1 MPNPDAGIIDEFSID
16 GTPPPGW
23 AKTARDN
30 TTGEG
35 IQVNA
40 DSGLCRLTLPQRG
53 SIYWT
58 DTEYEAD
65 CEVWFIIGESE
76 AIDFSVD
83 STISI
88 LLRIQNADGPNM
100 DGYEIRFLKETD
112 ESTHTDVYL
121 YRIDGDVLL
130 AGPTT
135 LTIAADLNDRLWAK
149 IIGSEVSIYER
160 NSDDT
165 TYTLVDTFNTDG
177 AVTDGGYIG
186 LESESAGTGD
196 DYNGVDAVG
205 AGNLA
210 PPSGV
215 TIAADSG
222 NSGLVAEEQTFTVT
236 VDGGTPP
243 ITITW
248 STDGLVSG
256 QGTDTAVYSWCTTCG
271 HTITVTASNPAGEV
285 TDTYDVDLDLTYM
298 QIADAIKET
307 VADNMS
313 DDLLSRAYGYNEL
326 PEGIQDYG
334 SIMVHWQATELPYTD
349 TDRHTFAPF
358 DVPEILFY
366 LDYVQSPRNHLAE
379 NNDMLTQAASELHN
393 IIANESIE
401 ACNEDGQCPPFG
413 LCALKNFT
421 WRGERV
427 ILDYGGV
434 LYYAARFE
442 IRIRVF

>member
-1 MPNPDAGIIDEFSID
+1 MPNPDASIIDEFTVD

-23 AKTARDN
+23 AKTDRDD

-35 IQVNA
+35 VQVNA
-40 DSGLCRLTLPQRG
+40 DGGTCRLTLPQRG

-65 CEVWFIIGESE
+65 CEVWFIIGESVE
-76 AIDFSVD
+76 FAVD

-88 LLRIQNADGPNM
+88 LLRIQNAEGPNM
-100 DGYEIRFLKETD
+100 DGYEVRFLKND
-112 ESTHTDVYL
+112 EGTHVYL
-121 YRIDGDVLL
+121 YRIWGNVLL
-130 AGPTT
+130 AGPTS
-135 LTIAADLNDRLWAK
+135 LTIPAALDDRLWAK
-149 IIGSEVSIYER
+149 IIGNEVSVYER
-160 NSDDT
+160 GDDDS
-165 TYTLVDTFNTDG
+165 TYTLVDTFDTDS
-177 AVTDGGYIG
+177 AVTDGGHIG
-186 LESESAGTGD
+186 LEGDSTGTGD
-196 DYNGVDAVG
+196 DYNGVYTVG
-205 AGNLA
+205 AGNLV
-210 PPSGV
+210 PPDSV

-222 NSGLVAEEQTFTVT
+222 NSGLVAEEQTFTAT

-256 QGTDTAVYSWCTTCG
+256 QGTATAVYSWCTTCD

-285 TDTYDVDLDLTYM
+285 TDTYSVDLDLTYM
-298 QIADAIKET
+298 QIAEAIKTT
-307 VADNMS
+307 VEDNMS
-313 DDLLSRAYGYNEL
+313 ADLLSRAYGYDEL

-334 SIMVHWQATELPYTD
+334 SIMVHWQSTELPYTD
-349 TDRHTFAPF
+349 TDRHTFEPF

-379 NNDMLTQAASELHN
+379 NNAALTEAASELHN
-393 IIANESIE
+393 IIANESAE

-421 WRGERV
+421 WRAERV

-442 IRIRVF
+442 IRIRIF